1 VTAKDSLLSP
11 LSCECLL
18 LSAQLR
24 ATQRVK
30 TMQLDQLLP
39 QPPLFCHR
47 ASLPVKPRAPQQ
59 AKKMRRFRL
68 AMPSFEFSYACDV
81 LPGTVLL
88 RATLPE

>member
-1 VTAKDSLLSP
+1 MTAKDSLLSP

-47 ASLPVKPRAPQQ
+47 ASLPVKPRTPRQ